1 MELDLN
7 AEGDFKDLEKAKKK
21 GLLGRLSQSFD
32 DAIQTGRSPE
42 RTRDAVQETASTPN
56 VGADDLALRRAK
68 TVTAQKMVIPEGV
81 IIEGS
86 LTGGSDTEINGRIDG
101 DITVEG
107 RLFLGASALIS
118 GNVRAGSCRVEG
130 LVDGRVECSD
140 ELDLGQNGRL
150 NADVI
155 AGKRIRVAGQ
165 VYGNVTTPGAVLL
178 GQTCKVEGDLRTRSL
193 MMEEGAMLNGRVTMR
208 APSQQQSQK
217 SPKHEAKK

>member
-7 AEGDFKDLEKAKKK
+7 ADSDFNELEKAKKK
-21 GLLGRLSQSFD
+21 GLFGRLSQSFD
-32 DAIQTGRSPE
+32 DAIQTGRAPE
-42 RTRDAVQETASTPN
+42 RTRDAVAETAGTPH

-68 TVTAQKMVIPEGV
+68 TVTTQKMIIPEGV

-118 GNVRAGSCRVEG
+118 GNVRAGSCRVDG

-140 ELDLGQNGRL
+140 ELELGQNGRL

-155 AGKRIRVAGQ
+155 AHKRIKLAGQ
-165 VYGNVTTPGAVLL
+165 VYGNVSTPGGVLL
-178 GQTCKVEGDLRTRSL
+178 GQTCKVDGDLRTRSL

-208 APSQQQSQK
+208 APAQQKQQGA
-217 SPKHEAKK
+217 AKEGKK